1 MTRDNTLHTHLP
13 ANPCVTQGD
22 TTNSMGAIWSRPA
35 VSAAAS
41 SSAALP
47 AKQRRFHVKKVAI
60 IGAGPAGLAAARY
73 LRAQGDVESITVFEQ
88 QDEVGGVWHY
98 SRIAPKEVPVPQQ
111 DPFWGPEPS
120 IWPKGA
126 PAPVFPSPMY
136 ERLHANIPGCLMG
149 FHDRAFPSSAWV
161 FPKREEIQEY
171 LVRYAEDL
179 RHLVKFCYEVTQVNL
194 ETRDGRDQWNVEAK
208 STLDD
213 GGVVRET
220 YDAVVVAN
228 GHYSVPYIPSI
239 KNVQEFNKAHP
250 SIISHSK
257 QYRTNEQF
265 KGKKVV
271 VVGNGPSG
279 LDVALQINEV
289 AARTLMS
296 VRHATSPDKIS
307 HIGCEEV
314 PEIVEFLPDQRGV
327 LFKDG
332 SVEHDIDYIVFCT
345 GFLFGYP
352 FLPKLNHEIITSGR
366 GLHGLYQHIFLIRH
380 PTLVFPA
387 LNMKSVPW
395 PIAESQAAV
404 FAAVWSNN
412 LELPPDDEMER
423 WSKELEESE
432 GETLHLFPALGDD
445 GKYIN
450 ELYDWA
456 KKATHVGKEPP
467 RWGGELFWQRQIS
480 AEAKIKF
487 EEEGCKAKTLADLG
501 FHYEP
506 EKGTSE

>member
-1 MTRDNTLHTHLP
+1 
-13 ANPCVTQGD
+13 
-22 TTNSMGAIWSRPA
+22 MGSVWSRPA

-41 SSAALP
+41 SSTALP
-47 AKQRRFHVKKVAI
+47 AKQQRQLFHVKKVAI
-60 IGAGPAGLAAARY
+60 VGAGPAGLAAARY
-73 LRAQGDVESITVFEQ
+73 LRAQGAVDSITIFEQ
-88 QDEVGGVWHY
+88 QDEVGGVWYY
-98 SRIAPKEVPVPQQ
+98 SGLAPKEVPVPQQ
-111 DPFWGPEPS
+111 NPFWGPEPS
-120 IWPKGA
+120 IWPEGA

-149 FHDRAFPSSAWV
+149 FHDWKFSSDAWV

-179 RHLVKFCYEVTQVNL
+179 RHLIKFRHQVTQVDL
-194 ETRDGRDQWNVEAK
+194 ETRDGRDQWHLEAA
-208 STLDD
+208 STLNDD
-213 GGVVRET
+213 QVVRET
-220 YDAVVVAN
+220 YDAVVIAN
-228 GHYSVPYIPSI
+228 GHYSVPFIPAI
-239 KNVQEFNKAHP
+239 KNIQEFNKAHP
-250 SIISHSK
+250 SIIRHSK
-257 QYRTNEQF
+257 QYRKNDLF

-279 LDVALQINEV
+279 LDIALQINEV

-332 SVEHDIDYIVFCT
+332 STETDIDYIVFCT

-352 FLPKLNHEIITSGR
+352 FLPNLNHKIITSGR
-366 GLHGLYQHIFLIRH
+366 GVHGLYQHLFLIQH

-395 PIAESQAAV
+395 PLAESQAAV
-404 FAAVWSNN
+404 FSAVWSND
-412 LELPPDDEMER
+412 LELPSNEEMEQ
-423 WSKELEESE
+423 WSTELEERE
-432 GETLHLFPALGDD
+432 GEALHIFPALGDD

-450 ELYDWA
+450 EFYDWA

-467 RWGGELFWQRQIS
+467 RWDGELFWQREIS
-480 AEAKIKF
+480 MEAKIKF
-487 EEEGCKAKTLADLG
+487 EEEGCKAKTLAELG
-501 FHYEP
+501 FVYEP
-506 EKGTSE
+506 AKE